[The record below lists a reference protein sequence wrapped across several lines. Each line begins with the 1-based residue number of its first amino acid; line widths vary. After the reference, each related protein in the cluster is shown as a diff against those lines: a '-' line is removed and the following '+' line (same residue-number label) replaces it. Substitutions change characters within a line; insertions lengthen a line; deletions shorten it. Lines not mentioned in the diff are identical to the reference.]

1 MWNIYLQ
8 ASLFK
13 DKMKKYAFGCQ
24 HDLLIGSWSICRYLT
39 FVDSIFFSLR
49 NGQSVI
55 VVLIMLFLFT
65 FDTAIV
71 KLNISI
77 NPNASSFGEN
87 AWLVSIAK
95 ILILTDH
102 LVILLLLV
110 KVYYPHILK
119 PSFVFLFWKKENT
132 GFIKKKPKR
141 SCYKMVGLSAFNM
154 TTYNKA
160 PFFFCSTALCS
171 KNAL

>member
-1 MWNIYLQ
+1 LDVEYYLQ

-39 FVDSIFFSLR
+39 SVGSIFFSLR
-49 NGQSVI
+49 NGQPVI

-95 ILILTDH
+95 ILILMDH

-132 GFIKKKPKR
+132 GFIKKKPQ
-141 SCYKMVGLSAFNM
+141 AFRLQNGG
-154 TTYNKA
+154 A
-160 PFFFCSTALCS
+160 ARF
-171 KNAL
+171 